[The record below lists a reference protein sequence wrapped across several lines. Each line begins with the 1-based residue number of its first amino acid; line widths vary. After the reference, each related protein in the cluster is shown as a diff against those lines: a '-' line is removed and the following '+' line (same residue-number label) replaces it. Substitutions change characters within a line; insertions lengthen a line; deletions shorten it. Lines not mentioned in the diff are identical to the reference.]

1 MEQRTDGQRII
12 LHDETVIEDGSAGL
26 SSGFLWL
33 YLPGYTIQQ
42 AAAIAFDPTKTAVI
56 VFEYGE
62 MSDTYNGYTTCTQV
76 SEDDGA
82 ASVCLTKGE

>member
-1 MEQRTDGQRII
+1 MDGQRIT
-12 LHDETVIEDGSAGL
+12 LNDGTVIDNGSAGL

-42 AAAIAFDPTKTAVI
+42 AAAVAFDPTKTAII

-62 MSDTYNGYTTCTQV
+62 MSDTYNGYTTCTQIAE
-76 SEDDGA
+76 SDGV